1 MTGREKIEAAF
12 SGVGAIDIPV
22 VIPYEDIYI
31 RDHWEQL
38 TSIPWWHAFAPD
50 IELQRAWRKE
60 VVESTGYEWFML
72 PQFYP
77 RAERERIRL
86 VERPEGVFQVDLRTG
101 EECRLEKPQVSGWS
115 ASGSVESFH
124 PKYMAT
130 TRDAIDALLPPP
142 IPFDVQTFRDSGIG
156 DLAEHLLIDFQ
167 DLFPICHVNSPLWSC
182 YGIWGFEGMMEMILV
197 DPELVSYA
205 CERHL
210 EYSLRGVRE
219 AAALGAA
226 GIWIEECLTD
236 MISPQAFEFLSVP
249 FVRRLVEEIRRLGMK
264 SIHYF
269 CGNPAGKL
277 DLLLSVGSDALAFEE
292 GKKGFGINIE
302 EIADYVKARCV
313 LLGNLDAIGVLQ
325 NGSSEELRAEIRR
338 QLSAAKINGGRFI
351 MSLGS
356 PVTPDTPVE
365 KVRLYCDLV
374 RKHATS

>member
-1 MTGREKIEAAF
+1 SIHPEHLAETREEIDVLIPPALSDRDTNAAVAEGRA
-12 SGVGAIDIPV
+12 
-22 VIPYEDIYI
+22 
-31 RDHWEQL
+31 
-38 TSIPWWHAFAPD
+38 
-50 IELQRAWRKE
+50 
-60 VVESTGYEWFML
+60 
-72 PQFYP
+72 
-77 RAERERIRL
+77 
-86 VERPEGVFQVDLRTG
+86 DLS
-101 EECRLEKPQVSGWS
+101 K
-115 ASGSVESFH
+115 
-124 PKYMAT
+124 
-130 TRDAIDALLPPP
+130 ALLQE
-142 IPFDVQTFRDSGIG
+142 FG
-156 DLAEHLLIDFQ
+156 H
-167 DLFPICHVNSPLWSC
+167 LFPIYHIGSPLWLM
-182 YGIWGFEGMMEMILV
+182 YNLWGFEGMMEMILV

-219 AAALGAA
+219 AAALGAM

-236 MISPQAFEFLSVP
+236 MISPGAFESLSVP

-292 GKKGFGINIE
+292 GKKGFDINID
-302 EIADYVKARCV
+302 EIADYVNSRCV

-325 NGSSEELRAEIRR
+325 DGSSDELRAEIRR
-338 QLSAAKINGGRFI
+338 QLLAAKINGGRFI

-374 RKHATS
+374 RETCDELYG